1 MHATKPA
8 TASQA
13 VHRKFLW
20 IRQVCSDPQTRHLSC
35 RIAALMLDYIN
46 LKEQAAWPSQQTLAS
61 AAGVTPRA
69 VQAALKCLERSGHIT
84 IRRMPGR
91 ANRYKPRL
99 LNGPSQAA
107 AMPLKDAS
115 RTHEQGFAR
124 LQETPLNKGE
134 GELERVRIG
143 CEMSLL
149 VKQLRGRSFRVSEE
163 VAA

>member
-8 TASQA
+8 AASRA
-13 VHRKFLW
+13 VHRKSLW
-20 IRQVCSDPQTRHLSC
+20 IRQVCFDPKTRHLSC
-35 RIAALMLDYIN
+35 RIPALMLDYIN
-46 LKEQAAWPSQQTLAS
+46 HKEQAAWPSQQTLAS

-91 ANRYKPRL
+91 ANRYQPRL
-99 LNGPSQAA
+99 LNGPSQAGA
-107 AMPLKDAS
+107 IPLNPGS
-115 RTHEQGFAR
+115 ETHEQGFVR
-124 LQETPLNKGE
+124 LQETPLKKGE
-134 GELERVRIG
+134 GDLERVRIG
-143 CEMSLL
+143 CEMSFL